1 MNQKSKCNKL
11 ELIYKILIIVL
22 MGLVDAGVVVFGRTS
37 GLGFMETIGKK
48 KLLLLLLLNAVIVF
62 LLFFAKRIKEKT
74 GDKLF
79 IKIINIGTLI
89 VTPVLVFGVVQ
100 VIVSKSSFEMLK
112 EYLLPNMI
120 VCYVLYLLFL
130 LVFGKVST
138 AISAYTIILLVLA
151 MVDYF
156 VTMFR
161 GNAFVLMDVL
171 SVGTAMEV
179 AGTYVFK
186 IPIKTGI
193 CIVAMLLYIVY
204 QHSFQTLRVGK
215 KDKKWYL
222 VRVGLLALL
231 LVGIYGNRAWLS
243 KEKVRMWDTDSDYRT
258 KGYIYKLAC
267 ETRYL
272 SSEKPK
278 DYSVERVK
286 EIAAQT
292 EAKAGQTENSG
303 EKKTTAAAST
313 KIVPKKL
320 IVIMNESLSDF
331 EEFDN
336 FKSSEEILPTIHS
349 LKENTKK
356 GHLYVPVF
364 GGGTANTE
372 YELLTGNSVQFLPS
386 GGMAYLLYC
395 RDPEYGMAHSLDQLG
410 FSTTA
415 LHPYKAKNWNRP
427 SVYEDMNFGQ
437 FISLE
442 NWDNPIEKYRRYATD
457 ASTFDKLEKLTAE
470 GGDENQFLFC
480 VTMQNHGSYGSAK
493 NFKPY
498 VTLDYEENYPRA
510 ELYLSLEKESD
521 KAFADLI
528 AHYQNEE
535 EPTMIVM
542 FGDHWPEIEHGFF
555 SQLFG
560 KDFDSLGVM
569 DVQKSHRT
577 PYVIW
582 TNYPSESGEEDMSSN
597 YFGSYIM
604 EQAGLPLTTYS
615 QFLLQLKET
624 LPVIGIDAV
633 CDAEGNWYEMSS
645 DLPEEYAELIEEYKV
660 LQYNNVFD
668 RRHRVDEI
676 FQLAG

>member
-1 MNQKSKCNKL
+1 MKNTMNQKTKCNKL
-11 ELIYKILIIVL
+11 ELVYKILIIIL
-22 MGLVDAGVVVFGRTS
+22 MGLVDAGVVIFGRTS

-48 KLLLLLLLNAVIVF
+48 KLLLLLLLNAAVVF

-79 IKIINIGTLI
+79 IKIINIATLI

-100 VIVSKSSFEMLK
+100 VVVSQGYFEMLK
-112 EYLLPNMI
+112 EYILPNMI

-186 IPIKTGI
+186 IPVKTGI
-193 CIVAMLLYIVY
+193 CIVLMLAFIVY
-204 QHSFQTLRVGK
+204 QHFFQTLRIGK

-222 VRVGLLALL
+222 ARVGIFALIF
-231 LVGIYGNRAWLS
+231 VGIYGNRSWLK
-243 KEKVRMWDTDSDYRT
+243 KEAVRMWDIDNDYRT

-267 ETRYL
+267 ETQYL
-272 SSEKPK
+272 SSEKPE
-278 DYSVERVK
+278 DYSVEKVK

-292 EAKAGQTENSG
+292 EEKAEKTE
-303 EKKTTAAAST
+303 TT

-395 RDPEYGMAHSLDQLG
+395 RDPEYGMAHTLDQLG

-427 SVYEDMNFGQ
+427 SVYEDMKFGE

-457 ASTFDKLEKLTAE
+457 ASTFDKLEKLTDQ
-470 GGDENQFLFC
+470 GGDANQFLFC

-498 VTLDYEENYPRA
+498 VTLDYGQKYPRA

-528 AHYQNEE
+528 QHYQNEE

-542 FGDHWPEIEHGFF
+542 FGDHWPEIEHSFF
-555 SQLFG
+555 SELFG
-560 KDFDSLGVM
+560 KDFDNLGVI

-604 EQAGLPLTTYS
+604 EQAGLPLTTYN

-624 LPVIGIDAV
+624 LPVIGTDAV
-633 CDAEGNWYEMSS
+633 CDADGNWYEMN
-645 DLPEEYAELIEEYKV
+645 DLPEEYAKLINEYKI

-668 RRHRVDEI
+668 RRHRVDEV
-676 FQLAG
+676 FQYDRQ